1 MKKLNSMSI
10 LNLFTTTLLFACSSS
25 GNVNSSTASQN
36 NSLSLVAPSILPSL
50 ANKAGVNYMGVYN
63 PSSAAINGITYSL
76 SQQVGSGNN
85 VTMDSESA
93 LACANIAAKSI
104 CYLKLSIPE
113 STIAGG
119 AVVTATS
126 SNGVEATT
134 LLAIG
139 VQQVAYTES
148 ANANGVGLY
157 FYPKAQYS
165 ESSVPFILVTA
176 VVQSPNVGTINTI
189 ELVNESGNMIPNQ
202 VVISNNAGPGNSPL
216 QMGDVVEIALPIP
229 QGVNLTQNM
238 KVQTSYQTLTS
249 NVISSVAERL
259 NLKSEALKATTNSS
273 TSTTTYTLT
282 TQGNNINLQLTPNQ
296 VYLTQTNPVQYG
308 YLYNIGNLIAS
319 QIDIASSSPNVN
331 VTTTDT
337 ILNGQKVIKVT
348 YELIN
353 TSVAPTT
360 NAVLVTG
367 TNPNGQIQT
376 STGGTNQN
384 VNPNVVPTPT
394 PSPTPTPTPTPGPGP
409 SPAPQLTVSASGNP
423 IAGGTCSTIT
433 ASVPTAVTANTT
445 VNLLVGEAPSEY
457 GFGNASPYRASTSC
471 IIQAGNSS
479 CSTTSHLD
487 PDNLCAAAGTAG
499 TIIEV
504 TGSATGYEGGST
516 NVTVGGAPL
525 NSYAYITNYGNSTVT
540 KCTVDSDNLTSCQD
554 SGATNLNGPAGI
566 AINSAGNRI
575 YIANREGGISP
586 TVCDIDPGNN
596 NLTNC
601 ADTGAGVNDV
611 VGIALGAGSS
621 YAILVTRYGEVFNCL
636 INQNGSLSACS
647 NNGISGFSSVMGV
660 ALNSSTNPAKL
671 YISSLSPSS
680 RITNCN
686 VSITGIVSGCNLI
699 DGSSRAAGLALNPA
713 GNIIY
718 TGSADSAYTS
728 SCDISGNE
736 LNNCTDVAPV
746 EDGVAISV
754 TLNSSGSIGYV
765 LDFSEN
771 VISKCPLNPDGKFD
785 SSNPCINTGATNL
798 AGPYAMVIWSPPN

>member
-1 MKKLNSMSI
+1 MARGGGVTSN
-10 LNLFTTTLLFACSSS
+10 TL
-25 GNVNSSTASQN
+25 T
-36 NSLSLVAPSILPSL
+36 LVSPSIIPSL
-50 ANKAGVNYMGVYN
+50 ANKTGINYVGVYN
-63 PSSAAINGITYSL
+63 PSDVAISGISYSVG
-76 SQQVGSGNN
+76 QQVGSG
-85 VTMDSESA
+85 TSIAMDTSSA
-93 LACANIAAKSI
+93 TTCASIPAKSS
-104 CYLKLSIPE
+104 CYLKFSVPE

-119 AVVTATS
+119 TVVTATS
-126 SNGVEATT
+126 SNGVEAATP
-134 LLAIG
+134 LAIG
-139 VQQVAYTES
+139 VQQVPYSES

-189 ELVNESGNMIPNQ
+189 ELVNESGNVIPNQ
-202 VVISNNAGPGNSPL
+202 VVTSNNSGSGSSPL

-259 NLKSEALKATTNSS
+259 NLKSKALKATTNSS

-331 VTTTDT
+331 VTTADT

-367 TNPNGQIQT
+367 TNPSGQTQT
-376 STGGTNQN
+376 STGETNQN
-384 VNPNVVPTPT
+384 VSPDVVPTPT
-394 PSPTPTPTPTPGPGP
+394 PT
-409 SPAPQLTVSASGNP
+409 PQLTVSASGNP

-504 TGSATGYEGGST
+504 TGSATGYEGGDTS
-516 NVTVGGAPL
+516 VTVGGAPL
-525 NSYAYITNYGNSTVT
+525 NSYAYITNFNDSTVT
-540 KCTVDSDNLTSCQD
+540 KCTVDSDTDNLTSCQD
-554 SGATNLNGPAGI
+554 SGAKDITSPTGI
-566 AINSAGNRI
+566 AINTSGSRI
-575 YIANREGGISP
+575 YIGNRTPDKSP
-586 TVCDIDPGNN
+586 TICEINPENN
-596 NLTNC
+596 SLTNC
-601 ADTGAGVNDV
+601 VEDSISKITYV
-611 VGIALGAGSS
+611 VGIALGSSDS
-621 YAILVTRYGEVFNCL
+621 YAILLTQPGEVYTCQVRAKNGGLYNC
-636 INQNGSLSACS
+636 I
-647 NNGISGFSSVMGV
+647 NNGVSGFSAATSMV
-660 ALNSSTNPAKL
+660 LNTSKTKL
-671 YISSLSPSS
+671 YIGSLGGAPYPQ
-680 RITNCN
+680 ITNCD
-686 VSITGIVSGCNLI
+686 VDTAGVVSGCNAQRV
-699 DGSSRAAGLALNPA
+699 DSKVSGLALNPE

-718 TGSADSAYTS
+718 AGDLASMYAS
-728 SCDISGNE
+728 SCNISGNQID
-736 LNNCTDVAPV
+736 LNSCTGVAPI
-746 EDGVAISV
+746 EDGNAFGV
-754 TLNSSGSIGYV
+754 TLSSSSSIGYV
-765 LDFSEN
+765 LDFAKN

-785 SSNPCINTGATNL
+785 DSNPCINTGATSLNQ
-798 AGPYAMVIWSPPN
+798 PYAMAIWSPQN

>member
-1 MKKLNSMSI
+1 MK
-10 LNLFTTTLLFACSSS
+10 NLKTRIGLSLLTTAVLSACSSGGS
-25 GNVNSSTASQN
+25 DNISRGVTSNT
-36 NSLSLVAPSILPSL
+36 LTLVSPSIIPSL
-50 ANKAGVNYMGVYN
+50 ANKIGINYMGVYN
-63 PSSAAINGITYSL
+63 PSDVTISGISYSVG
-76 SQQVGSGNN
+76 QQVGSGTDI
-85 VTMDSESA
+85 TMDTSSA
-93 LACANIAAKSI
+93 TTCANIPAKSS
-104 CYLKLSIPE
+104 CYLKFSVPE

-126 SNGVEATT
+126 SNGVEAATP
-134 LLAIG
+134 LAIG
-139 VQQVAYTES
+139 VQQVPYSES

-189 ELVNESGNMIPNQ
+189 ELVDESGNVIPNQ
-202 VVISNNAGPGNSPL
+202 VVTSNNSGSGSSPL
-216 QMGDVVEIALPIP
+216 RMGDVVEIALPIP

-238 KVQTSYQTLTS
+238 KVQTSYQTLTAK
-249 NVISSVAERL
+249 VISSVAERL
-259 NLKSEALKATTNSS
+259 NLKNEALKATTNSS

-331 VTTTDT
+331 VTTADT

-353 TSVAPTT
+353 TSVASTT

-367 TNPNGQIQT
+367 TNPSGQSQT
-376 STGGTNQN
+376 SAGGTNQN

-394 PSPTPTPTPTPGPGP
+394 PGPGP
-409 SPAPQLTVSASGNP
+409 SPAQQLTVSASGNP

-433 ASVPTAVTANTT
+433 VSAQTAVTANTT

-457 GFGNASPYRASTSC
+457 GFGNANPYRASTSC

-487 PDNLCAAAGTAG
+487 PDNLCAATGTAG
-499 TIIEV
+499 TVIEV
-504 TGSATGYEGGST
+504 TGSATGYEGSST

-525 NSYAYITNYGNSTVT
+525 NSYAYFTNYANNEVT
-540 KCTVDSDNLTSCQD
+540 KCTIDSDTDNLTSCQD
-554 SGATNLNGPAGI
+554 SGATNLNGPSGI

-575 YIANREGGISP
+575 YIANREGDISP
-586 TVCDIDPGNN
+586 TVCDIDPGSN
-596 NLTNC
+596 NLTHC
-601 ADTGAGVNDV
+601 VDTGAGVNDV
-611 VGIALGAGSS
+611 VGIALGAGSR
-621 YAILVTRYGEVFNCL
+621 YAILATRYGEVFNCL
-636 INQNGSLSACS
+636 VNQNGSLSACN

-671 YISSLSPSS
+671 YISSLSPSHQ
-680 RITNCN
+680 INNCN

-699 DGSSRAAGLALNPA
+699 DGSPSAAGLALNPA

-718 TGSADSAYTS
+718 AGSAASAYTS

-746 EDGVAISV
+746 EDGVSISV

-785 SSNPCINTGATNL
+785 GSNPCINTGATNL